1 MEIYKM
7 ILQMRWLIIQIKEA
21 SIKNIKS
28 FSSASLIIKM
38 TAVTTAMII
47 PHIGTILKDP
57 L

>member
-1 MEIYKM
+1 
-7 ILQMRWLIIQIKEA
+7 MRWLIIQIKEA

-28 FSSASLIIKM
+28 FNLKSSASLIIKM
-38 TAVTTAMII
+38 AAVTTAMII